1 MGGHLEYGGGAASVA
16 PFFFYGFLMRTR
28 GVEAEGEGK
37 GASGRQAE
45 GKIEAVPPNGTE
57 LASARRFRWRYEVAR
72 DASLPPS

>member
-37 GASGRQAE
+37 GASGRQDRSC
-45 GKIEAVPPNGTE
+45 
-57 LASARRFRWRYEVAR
+57 ASKRHRIGVCTSFPVEV
-72 DASLPPS
+72 